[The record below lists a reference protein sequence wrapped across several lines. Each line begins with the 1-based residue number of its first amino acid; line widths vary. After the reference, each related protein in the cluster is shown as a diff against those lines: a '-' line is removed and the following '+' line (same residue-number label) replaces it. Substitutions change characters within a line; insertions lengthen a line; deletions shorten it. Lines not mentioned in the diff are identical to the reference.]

1 MPAIMSS
8 TAQRPSRS
16 HTVVRASG
24 KQRRLAIIQA
34 TLRVMA
40 REGLRAVSHRAVA
53 AEAGVPLAST
63 TYYFRDLDDLITESF
78 LHWSALQQ
86 VQVEGFY
93 RRSVQILAASDREPD
108 ESASVALEL
117 ARVAA
122 EYVIEQVA
130 RHREDRVL
138 EFAFLHEAA
147 RVPRLRAVVREQQ
160 AGFLDFLEQFH
171 TALGSQMPALDAQ
184 ITHSVLLGM
193 EKSAV
198 LADTD
203 QPDAGSIRQ
212 VFERYLLTVL
222 ESGLRR
228 S

>member
-1 MPAIMSS
+1 MSS
-8 TAQRPSRS
+8 TADRPSRR
-16 HTVVRASG
+16 HAVVRASG

-40 REGLRAVSHRAVA
+40 RDGLRAVSHRAVA
-53 AEAGVPLAST
+53 AEASVPLAST

-86 VQVEGFY
+86 VQVERFFQRAVDILGAS
-93 RRSVQILAASDREPD
+93 RRDPKKAAVSTATLLSR
-108 ESASVALEL
+108 A
-117 ARVAA
+117 AA

-130 RHREDRVL
+130 RHRDDRVL

-147 RVPRLRAVVREQQ
+147 RGPRLRAVVRDQQ

-171 TALGSQMPALDAQ
+171 TALGSRMPALDAQ

-203 QPDAGSIRQ
+203 VPDAEEIRE
-212 VFERYLLTVL
+212 VFERYLVTTLDR
-222 ESGLRR
+222 EPHAP
-228 S
+228 

>member
-1 MPAIMSS
+1 M
-8 TAQRPSRS
+8 
-16 HTVVRASG
+16 
-24 KQRRLAIIQA
+24 
-34 TLRVMA
+34 
-40 REGLRAVSHRAVA
+40 
-53 AEAGVPLAST
+53 
-63 TYYFRDLDDLITESF
+63 
-78 LHWSALQQ
+78 
-86 VQVEGFY
+86 
-93 RRSVQILAASDREPD
+93 
-108 ESASVALEL
+108 
-117 ARVAA
+117 
-122 EYVIEQVA
+122 
-130 RHREDRVL
+130 
-138 EFAFLHEAA
+138 
-147 RVPRLRAVVREQQ
+147 PRLRAVVREQQ

>member
-8 TAQRPSRS
+8 TAPRPSRR

-93 RRSVQILAASDREPD
+93 RRAVQILAASGREPD
-108 ESASVALEL
+108 ESASVAREL

-122 EYVIEQVA
+122 EYVIEQVT
-130 RHREDRVL
+130 RHRKDRVL
-138 EFAFLHEAA
+138 ELAFLHEAA

-160 AGFLDFLEQFH
+160 VGFLDFLEQFH
-171 TALGSQMPALDAQ
+171 TALGSQMPSLDAQ

-222 ESGLRR
+222 ESGLRTC
-228 S
+228 

>member
-1 MPAIMSS
+1 MSS
-8 TAQRPSRS
+8 TAPRPSRR

-93 RRSVQILAASDREPD
+93 RRAVQILAASGRQPQ
-108 ESASVALEL
+108 ESAPVAREL

-122 EYVIEQVA
+122 EYVIEQVT
-130 RHREDRVL
+130 RHRKDRVL
-138 EFAFLHEAA
+138 ELAFLHEAA

-160 AGFLDFLEQFH
+160 VGFLDFLEQFH
-171 TALGSQMPALDAQ
+171 TALGSQMPSLDAQ

-222 ESGLRR
+222 ESGLRTC
-228 S
+228 